1 MANLKWLLNNVGWS
15 ADTVS
20 TRVGSVASGYDIK
33 NLITGPRSNVVKS
46 VADTANALC
55 PQFFVDDA
63 TTAPTKFLEASHVVM
78 TRFDRMVNHR
88 YASDEMRF
96 IVAQYESGVGYNNK
110 LNYNQVGD
118 TSWTLMG
125 PKQQDMVFEF
135 ESFVEVRP
143 EFEVSISHGAGSTS
157 WAAMFSNVAFCNPF
171 DPGVAPSLEPRPQ
184 WVKLPDGYE
193 YSPIKNIRPLSCE
206 ARITLSWLGI
216 SNAKRDL
223 LQEYYTEEL
232 VTSWPLFLYDE
243 SKTLWKHQLEHVIVE
258 RDSFVWSKRG
268 DGLND
273 LTCNFLRLKH
283 YE

>member
-1 MANLKWLLNNVGWS
+1 MANMKWLINNVAWN
-15 ADTVS
+15 ADFTS
-20 TRVGSVASGYDIK
+20 SRVGSVASGFSINDVA
-33 NLITGPRSNVVKS
+33 TGPRSNRVKS
-46 VADTANALC
+46 VADTANALY
-55 PQFFVDDA
+55 PQYHVTDA

-96 IVAQYESGVGYNNK
+96 IVAQYESGIGYSNK

-118 TSWTLMG
+118 TSWTLLG

-157 WAAMFSNVAFCNPF
+157 WAAMFSNVAFCNPWN
-171 DPGVAPSLEPRPQ
+171 PGVAPNLNPGPR
-184 WVKLPDGYE
+184 WRALPDGYE
-193 YSPIKNIRPLSCE
+193 YPPIGGGRPLECE
-206 ARITLSWLGI
+206 AAIELTWKSITNENRNLWH
-216 SNAKRDL
+216 
-223 LQEYYTEEL
+223 EYYTEEL
-232 VTSWPLFLYDE
+232 LTTWPFFLYDE
-243 SKTLWKHQLEHVIVE
+243 DETLWSHKLEHVIL
-258 RDSFVWSKRG
+258 SNFTWSKRS

-273 LTCNFLRLKH
+273 LTCGFLRLKH